1 MDERYSSGLGDTVRR
16 SRLGDGASFDV
27 VYAAAYDELR
37 RIARGQRYRGPAVTL
52 TTTAL
57 VHEVYAK
64 LIGSEQL
71 GLQGRQHFYSL
82 CARTMRQIVIDHARG
97 RCAGKRGGG
106 QPHAVLTDDGAID
119 VSHPETLVALDVA
132 LERLAQRDP
141 RLVELLQY
149 RVFAGL
155 EMIEIAPLAF
165 MRGRT
170 LSRAFIILDE
180 AQNTSP
186 EQMKMFLTRIG
197 IGSRA
202 VITGDL
208 TQVDLPRGQRS
219 GLGEAL
225 QVLADVRGVAFTRF
239 LKEDVVRHP
248 LVARIVAAYESHSA
262 TPAPTT

>member
-1 MDERYSSGLGDTVRR
+1 MTATTPPFDRAASSTDEPTTEVTALLNAAGSNRESLDQVFGL
-16 SRLGDGASFDV
+16 
-27 VYAAAYDELR
+27 VYAELK
-37 RIARGQRYRGPAVTL
+37 RIAARVLSQAAPSTL
-52 TTTAL
+52 NPTAL

-155 EMIEIAPLAF
+155 EMIEIAPLLGVTV
-165 MRGRT
+165 RQ
-170 LSRAFIILDE
+170 L
-180 AQNTSP
+180 
-186 EQMKMFLTRIG
+186 
-197 IGSRA
+197 
-202 VITGDL
+202 
-208 TQVDLPRGQRS
+208 QRDW
-219 GLGEAL
+219 
-225 QVLADVRGVAFTRF
+225 QR
-239 LKEDVVRHP
+239 
-248 LVARIVAAYESHSA
+248 ARIWIADALLEVGAD
-262 TPAPTT
+262 

>member
-1 MDERYSSGLGDTVRR
+1 MTATTPPFDRVASSADEPTTAVTALLNAAGSNRESLDQVFGL
-16 SRLGDGASFDV
+16 
-27 VYAAAYDELR
+27 VYAELK
-37 RIARGQRYRGPAVTL
+37 RIAARVLSQAAPSTL
-52 TTTAL
+52 NPTAL

-155 EMIEIAPLAF
+155 EMIEIAPLLGVTV
-165 MRGRT
+165 RQ
-170 LSRAFIILDE
+170 L
-180 AQNTSP
+180 
-186 EQMKMFLTRIG
+186 
-197 IGSRA
+197 
-202 VITGDL
+202 
-208 TQVDLPRGQRS
+208 QRDW
-219 GLGEAL
+219 
-225 QVLADVRGVAFTRF
+225 QR
-239 LKEDVVRHP
+239 
-248 LVARIVAAYESHSA
+248 ARIWIADALLEVGAD
-262 TPAPTT
+262 

>member
-1 MDERYSSGLGDTVRR
+1 MTATTPPPERVASSADEPTTAVTALLNAAGSNRESLDQVFGL
-16 SRLGDGASFDV
+16 
-27 VYAAAYDELR
+27 VYAELK
-37 RIARGQRYRGPAVTL
+37 RIAARVLSQAAPSTL
-52 TTTAL
+52 NPTAL

-155 EMIEIAPLAF
+155 EMIEIAPLLGVTV
-165 MRGRT
+165 RQ
-170 LSRAFIILDE
+170 L
-180 AQNTSP
+180 
-186 EQMKMFLTRIG
+186 
-197 IGSRA
+197 
-202 VITGDL
+202 
-208 TQVDLPRGQRS
+208 QRDW
-219 GLGEAL
+219 
-225 QVLADVRGVAFTRF
+225 QR
-239 LKEDVVRHP
+239 
-248 LVARIVAAYESHSA
+248 ARIWIADALLEVGAD
-262 TPAPTT
+262 